1 MIQILV
7 GKRAYIS
14 EEPQPHSSGGKHLKW
29 AVILGNFL
37 PITVNTFH
45 KNLNFFSFF
54 LIMNMQKRLETK
66 LSSITWLKTCLM
78 FFIYCSAKIL

>member
-45 KNLNFFSFF
+45 KNLNVFFFF
-54 LIMNMQKRLETK
+54 FDNEH
-66 LSSITWLKTCLM
+66 
-78 FFIYCSAKIL
+78 AKKAWNQIIKYHMAKNLLNVFHLLLC

>member
-29 AVILGNFL
+29 AVVLGNFL

-45 KNLNFFSFF
+45 KNLNVFF
-54 LIMNMQKRLETK
+54 L
-66 LSSITWLKTCLM
+66 
-78 FFIYCSAKIL
+78 FFW